1 MSNSLRVRWAA
12 IGAAVAVS
20 LGGGT
25 MLIADASN
33 NVGASSFSPIV
44 PIRVLDTRAEGKI
57 GALDGSGDPRTLQ
70 VTGTIATEIGT
81 QTVVPV
87 GATAVAMNV
96 TVVDGEAGN
105 SGGYVTVYPCGTRPT
120 ASNLN
125 FSQGQTIPNA
135 VTTAI
140 SSSGQV
146 CFYVYGKANLL
157 ADIVGYYQL
166 ASSSSGGTTG
176 AQGPT
181 GATGP
186 TGSTGPQGPTGATG
200 STGPQGPTGATGATG
215 TNGTNATL
223 AITQQSVCDGID
235 ADTTANE
242 VCRVGM
248 TGPGGGLVFFVDYDD
263 EYATYDYLEAAP
275 SDGAFASSVANG
287 VWATATPKC
296 GTSQNANCQQNSIY
310 TETLVSLVTVKGSH
324 RGLFGGKAATVA
336 IVARHDAGSVAKNL
350 YAAGVA
356 DAYISPN
363 GKDDWWLP
371 SKDELLKMQENLNNK
386 GIGGFSTI
394 DYWSSTEFDSVRV
407 WAQNFLEPY
416 QHYYPGKES
425 TRHVRPVR
433 AF

>member
-1 MSNSLRVRWAA
+1 MMSNSLRVRWAA

-33 NVGASSFSPIV
+33 NVGASSFSPVV

-140 SSSGQV
+140 STSGHV

-186 TGSTGPQGPTGATG
+186 TGSTGPQGPTGSTGPQGQTG
-200 STGPQGPTGATGATG
+200 STGPQGVAGPPGP
-215 TNGTNATL
+215 
-223 AITQQSVCDGID
+223 
-235 ADTTANE
+235 
-242 VCRVGM
+242 
-248 TGPGGGLVFFVDYDD
+248 TGPGAVVVIPKVTVPFVNGVVHPIAQIDSSTSISMECRGSTHGDTYVGVNSPNDGTLITGFIAQVPTLNSGSSNPSLVQNNQS
-263 EYATYDYLEAAP
+263 TI
-275 SDGAFASSVANG
+275 SFASVGTTSWTAGYWGTYLFTLDIFGPSSVKS
-287 VWATATPKC
+287 VHLLIQ
-296 GTSQNANCQQNSIY
+296 S
-310 TETLVSLVTVKGSH
+310 
-324 RGLFGGKAATVA
+324 GGWGCSA
-336 IVARHDAGSVAKNL
+336 
-350 YAAGVA
+350 
-356 DAYISPN
+356 
-363 GKDDWWLP
+363 
-371 SKDELLKMQENLNNK
+371 E
-386 GIGGFSTI
+386 GF
-394 DYWSSTEFDSVRV
+394 
-407 WAQNFLEPY
+407 Y
-416 QHYYPGKES
+416 QSY
-425 TRHVRPVR
+425 
-433 AF
+433 

>member
-1 MSNSLRVRWAA
+1 MDLAPAFSLLLVSIETFLSSAGSDMSNSLRVRWAA

-25 MLIADASN
+25 MLIAGASN
-33 NVGASSFSPIV
+33 NVGASSFSPVV

-140 SSSGQV
+140 STSGHV

-186 TGSTGPQGPTGATG
+186 TGSTGSTGPQGPTG
-200 STGPQGPTGATGATG
+200 STGPQGPTG
-215 TNGTNATL
+215 
-223 AITQQSVCDGID
+223 S
-235 ADTTANE
+235 
-242 VCRVGM
+242 
-248 TGPGGGLVFFVDYDD
+248 TGPQGPQGPTGSTGPQGPTGSTGPQGPTGSTGPQGPTGSTGPQGPGVFSSIASAEVPRLNPNIGADAYTTTTTVYNSNGIELALSCFG
-263 EYATYDYLEAAP
+263 
-275 SDGAFASSVANG
+275 SDS
-287 VWATATPKC
+287 ATPKYSLFIKTTTEMRVFASLVENIT
-296 GTSQNANCQQNSIY
+296 GSVYSNYFRTLSGPTMFISLPRESLQTTNYTLSFSSSSGSKRVELEVESIY
-310 TETLVSLVTVKGSH
+310 NGSCFV
-324 RGLFGGKAATVA
+324 R
-336 IVARHDAGSVAKNL
+336 
-350 YAAGVA
+350 
-356 DAYISPN
+356 
-363 GKDDWWLP
+363 
-371 SKDELLKMQENLNNK
+371 
-386 GIGGFSTI
+386 GGFVQ
-394 DYWSSTEFDSVRV
+394 SS
-407 WAQNFLEPY
+407 
-416 QHYYPGKES
+416 
-425 TRHVRPVR
+425 
-433 AF
+433 